1 MTRIMNLTVLAL
13 LVALYQPTWSRA
25 DEAQL
30 NRQEVTVIKKKLVE
44 VVTAI
49 GQPPTGYVKAQESFD
64 LPTSVYSA
72 QQGGGYLPVYAS
84 ANLSF
89 DGGAEKMGKISEK
102 EIEAEYRK
110 KILEAQA
117 AGNYEAMSQIAQ
129 EMVQKSS
136 QAQMAV
142 EEAKREPVDIT
153 VRFNNNSGATI
164 DPDAVVFES
173 PGVIALK
180 SSRGDGDQLQVDI
193 YFDPVKLKDTQ
204 SLSRIDLSD
213 DDQRGS
219 SQKTIVR
226 NITIEMTGPAEVVET
241 WSKQITTAK
250 VLTQIDQE

>member
-1 MTRIMNLTVLAL
+1 MARIVNLAVLAL
-13 LVALYQPTWSRA
+13 LVVLYQPNWSRA

-44 VVTAI
+44 VVAAI
-49 GQPPTGYVKAQESFD
+49 GQPPSGYVKARESFD
-64 LPTSVYSA
+64 LPTSTYSA

-89 DGGAEKMGKISEK
+89 DGGAQKMSKNSEK

-117 AGNYEAMSQIAQ
+117 AGNYEAMSQITQ
-129 EMVQKSS
+129 EMIQKVS
-136 QAQMAV
+136 QLQMAV
-142 EEAKREPVDIT
+142 EEAKREPVDIS
-153 VRFNNNSGATI
+153 VRFNNNAGATI

-180 SSRGDGDQLQVDI
+180 SPRGDGDQLQVDI

-204 SLSRIDLSD
+204 SLSRIDLRD
-213 DDQRGS
+213 EDQRGS
-219 SQKTIVR
+219 SQKTTVR
-226 NITIEMTGPAEVVET
+226 NITIEMIGPAEVVEA
-241 WSKQITTAK
+241 WSKQIATVK
-250 VLTQIDQE
+250 VVAQIDPQ

>member
-1 MTRIMNLTVLAL
+1 MNLAVLVFVVVL
-13 LVALYQPTWSRA
+13 CQPTWSKA

-44 VVTAI
+44 VVASI
-49 GQPPTGYVKAQESFD
+49 GQPPTGYVKAEESFD

-72 QQGGGYLPVYAS
+72 QGGGYSPVYAS

-89 DGGAEKMGKISEK
+89 DGGAEKMGKKSEK
-102 EIEAEYRK
+102 EIEAEYRT
-110 KILEAQA
+110 KILAAQA
-117 AGNYEAMSQIAQ
+117 AGNYEAMSKIAE
-129 EMVQKSS
+129 EMMQKSS

-142 EEAKREPVDIT
+142 EEAKREPVDIS
-153 VRFNNNSGATI
+153 VRFNNNPGATI

-180 SSRGDGDQLQVDI
+180 SSRGDGDKLQVDI
-193 YFDPVKLKDTQ
+193 YFDPVKLKDTL

-213 DDQRGS
+213 DGQQGS
-219 SQKTIVR
+219 SQKTTVH
-226 NITIEMTGPAEVVET
+226 NITIEMTGPAEVVEA

-250 VLTQIDQE
+250 VLSQIDQ

>member
-1 MTRIMNLTVLAL
+1 MTRLMKLAVLAL
-13 LVALYQPTWSRA
+13 LVMLCQPVWSRA

-30 NRQEVTVIKKKLVE
+30 NRQEVTVVKKKLVE
-44 VVTAI
+44 VVSAI
-49 GQPPTGYVKAQESFD
+49 GGPPSGYVKAQESFD

-72 QQGGGYLPVYAS
+72 NQGGGYMPVYAS

-89 DGGAEKMGKISEK
+89 DGGAEKMGKKSEK

-129 EMVQKSS
+129 EMMQKSS

-142 EEAKREPVDIT
+142 EEAKREPVDIS
-153 VRFNNNSGATI
+153 VRFNNNPGATI

-213 DDQRGS
+213 NDQRGS
-219 SQKTIVR
+219 SQKTTVR
-226 NITIEMTGPAEVVET
+226 NITIEMTGPAEVVEA
-241 WSKQITTAK
+241 WSKQIATTT